1 MKIAQAYPRQDTSS
15 RKNNSTGFGG
25 YTQKPVHRSQAVAIL
40 EAALAVRE
48 PRFARQAAL
57 NWLTVYPGDLPIA
70 LIHAQALVLSSS
82 PKSTSGYSQAVQ
94 ILEGVCQTDPEYLE
108 AYEALLTAREAAGKH
123 DVIDVTGC
131 ILALGG
137 SSPRKTSGP
146 AWGPLLWQAKT
157 TINHAGGIGAD
168 IAEKL
173 VHQALVSEP
182 RTPLAGIVH
191 LQVAKHTGLPLQSMQ
206 SLAEM
211 YHSRWPTCVQFY
223 LLLAETLMDGGE
235 ADRAVSL
242 LHQAAARDIS
252 GQAATRLWGLCHP
265 YRSLWSDNL
274 AAPLLKD
281 LAVPSGVA
289 AALGWNRLPSNIDE
303 DGTAIFFGQEQDAAH
318 LGAENLDDCQGDDL
332 EYKVRHGFIGPTRVK
347 PARPRQREKYP
358 SVHLDIP
365 PVPEELRSV
374 QEELEK
380 VAGRIKKPQ
389 LAHTDGRFPAYIVFT
404 SRSGLIGQYGKENAA
419 RIEAKIGELVENV
432 SGRKNWNAH
441 LFYADDPAGSPD
453 LGLDNLKVKP
463 ARPGDP
469 WSMKLALTDLDA
481 AIRKQGE
488 MVGALLIVGGPE
500 VVPFHRLPNPV
511 DDDDFD
517 VPSDNPYGTRDENYF
532 VPEWPVGRIPGGAGR
547 DPELILKVLD
557 GLVADH
563 KKNAE
568 SQPWFVHLWQ
578 ALIGKIWPAISR
590 TRPSLGYTASIWRR
604 ASLSVFRPIGD
615 GRTMLV
621 SPPTRSADYF
631 ASYGSPSSNGDLE
644 DYARTEPYGV
654 PLTLHPARLGY
665 FNLHGLADSSEW
677 YGQRDPIEAEEGPDY
692 PVALRPDDITGS
704 YSLNGGKTPCV
715 VFTEACFGAH
725 LEGRQ
730 IDESLA
736 LKFLASGSKAV
747 VGSTCIA
754 YGAVNSPLTAAD
766 LLGFS
771 FWTYLSEG
779 LPAGEALRRAKI
791 RLAREMHRRQ
801 GYLDGEDQKTLISFV
816 YYGDPLALADG
827 GGRSAKSIL
836 RPQRPPSNVRLVC
849 DRSEDDNPNGHIPAD
864 IVSYVKN
871 IVEQYLPGM
880 EGAHLSLVHEHGD
893 CDGLSHECPASH
905 FGAKTQPT
913 SSPSRRVVTLSKQ
926 VRKNPYIHK
935 HFARLT
941 LDSQGKL
948 VKLVVSR

>member
-1 MKIAQAYPRQDTSS
+1 MKISQAYPRQDTLSG
-15 RKNNSTGFGG
+15 KNNPNGFGG
-25 YTQKPVHRSQAVAIL
+25 YTQKPIHRSQAVAIL
-40 EAALAVRE
+40 EAAISVRE

-57 NWLTVYPGDLPIA
+57 NWLMVYPGDLQIA
-70 LIHAQALVLSSS
+70 LIHAQALVFS
-82 PKSTSGYSQAVQ
+82 STSKSRAGYSQAIQ
-94 ILEGVCQTDPEYLE
+94 ILEGICQTDPEYLE
-108 AYEALLTAREAAGKH
+108 AYETLQEAQKSAGLPES
-123 DVIDVTGC
+123 DFVIGC
-131 ILALGG
+131 IHSL
-137 SSPRKTSGP
+137 SGP
-146 AWGPLLWQAKT
+146 SKKRPTGPHWGPLLWQAKT

-173 VHQALVSEP
+173 VHQALVTEP
-182 RTPLAGIVH
+182 NTPLAGIVH
-191 LQVAKHTGLPLQSMQ
+191 LQVAKQSNLPQQSIQ

-211 YHSRWPTCVQFY
+211 YYTRWPTCVQFY

-242 LHQAAARDIS
+242 LHQAAARDVS
-252 GQAATRLWGLCHP
+252 GQAAVRLWGPEHP
-265 YRSLWSDNL
+265 YRSLWSENL

-281 LAVPSGVA
+281 TTVPAAVA
-289 AALGWNRLPSNIDE
+289 AALGWNRLPSNIDMMQAA
-303 DGTAIFFGQEQDAAH
+303 GFFENDAGHPSADE
-318 LGAENLDDCQGDDL
+318 ENFESDEVFGFDQARLSFSAPP
-332 EYKVRHGFIGPTRVK
+332 KVR
-347 PARPRQREKYP
+347 PARPYHKEKYP
-358 SVHLDIP
+358 SIPVDIP

-374 QEELEK
+374 KEELEK
-380 VAGRIKKPQ
+380 VASRIKKPQ
-389 LAHTDGRFPAYIVFT
+389 LAHTDGRFPTYIVFT
-404 SRSGLIGQYGKENAA
+404 SRAGLVGHYGKENAA
-419 RIEAKIGELVENV
+419 KIEAKIGELVEAV

-441 LFYADDPAGSPD
+441 LFYADDPSGSPD
-453 LGLDNLKVKP
+453 LKLDKMKVKP

-469 WSMKLALTDLDA
+469 WSMKLALSDLDA
-481 AIRKQGE
+481 VLRKQGE

-500 VVPFHRLPNPV
+500 IVPFHRLPNPV

-517 VPSDNPYGTRDENYF
+517 VPSDNPYATRDENYF

-547 DPELILKVLD
+547 EPELILKVLD
-557 GLVADH
+557 GLIAEH
-563 KKNAE
+563 RKNAE
-568 SQPWFVHLWQ
+568 SVPWFVHLWHS
-578 ALIGKIWPAISR
+578 IVGKIWPAIAR

-615 GRTMLV
+615 GRTMLI

-631 ASYGSPSSNGDLE
+631 SSYSSASSDGGQDNLSQPD
-644 DYARTEPYGV
+644 PYGI

-665 FNLHGLADSSEW
+665 FNLHGLIDSSEW
-677 YGQRDPIEAEEGPDY
+677 YGQRDPIEAEDGPDY
-692 PVALRPDDITGS
+692 PVALRPEDISGS

-730 IDESLA
+730 IEDSLA
-736 LKFLASGSKAV
+736 LKFLSSGSKAV

-816 YYGDPLALADG
+816 YYGDPLAISSG
-827 GGRSAKSIL
+827 NGRTSKSIL
-836 RPQRPPSNVRLVC
+836 RPQRPPSNVKLIC
-849 DRSEDDNPNGHIPAD
+849 DRSEDDHSDGHIPAE
-864 IVSYVKN
+864 IVGYVKN

-880 EGAHLSLVHEHGD
+880 DGAHLTLVHEHGTVM
-893 CDGLSHECPASH
+893 G
-905 FGAKTQPT
+905 
-913 SSPSRRVVTLSKQ
+913 
-926 VRKNPYIHK
+926 
-935 HFARLT
+935 
-941 LDSQGKL
+941 
-948 VKLVVSR
+948 

>member
-1 MKIAQAYPRQDTSS
+1 MKISQAYPRQDTTA
-15 RKNNSTGFGG
+15 RGFGG
-25 YTQKPVHRSQAVAIL
+25 YTQKPIHRSQAVAIL

-48 PRFARQAAL
+48 PKFARQAAL
-57 NWLTVYPGDLPIA
+57 NWLKVYPGDLQVA

-82 PKSTSGYSQAVQ
+82 SKSRTGHTQAIQ
-94 ILEGVCQTDPEYLE
+94 ILEGVCQTDPEFLE
-108 AYEALLTAREAAGKH
+108 AYEALLSAQKTAGIPDSEY
-123 DVIDVTGC
+123 VIGC
-131 ILALGG
+131 IHSLGG
-137 SSPRKTSGP
+137 PSQKRPTGP
-146 AWGPLLWQAKT
+146 HWGPLLWQAKT

-182 RTPLAGIVH
+182 NTPLAGIVH
-191 LQVAKHTGLPLQSMQ
+191 LQVARQSNLPLQAIQ

-211 YHSRWPTCVQFY
+211 YHTRWPTCVQFY

-242 LHQAAARDIS
+242 LHQAAARDVS
-252 GQAATRLWGLCHP
+252 GQAATRLWGLDHP
-265 YRSLWSDNL
+265 YRSLWSENL
-274 AAPLLKD
+274 SAPLLKETT
-281 LAVPSGVA
+281 VPAAVA
-289 AALGWNRLPSNIDE
+289 AALGWNRLPSNIDMME
-303 DGTAIFFGQEQDAAH
+303 AAGFFGNETDTIQPKE
-318 LGAENLDDCQGDDL
+318 ENYETDEAFAFDHQTLRSFSTPL
-332 EYKVRHGFIGPTRVK
+332 RTK
-347 PARPRQREKYP
+347 PARPNQKEKYP
-358 SVHLDIP
+358 HIPLDIP
-365 PVPEELRSV
+365 PVSEELRSV
-374 QEELEK
+374 KEELEK

-389 LAHTDGRFPAYIVFT
+389 LAHTDGRFQTYIVFT
-404 SRSGLIGQYGKENAA
+404 SRSGLVSHYGKDNAD
-419 RIEAKIGELVENV
+419 RIEAKIADLVEAV

-441 LFYADDPAGSPD
+441 LFYADDPNGSPD
-453 LGLDNLKVKP
+453 FKQGKIKVKP
-463 ARPGDP
+463 ARSGDP

-481 AIRKQGE
+481 ALRKQGE

-517 VPSDNPYGTRDENYF
+517 VPSDNPYATRDENYF
-532 VPEWPVGRIPGGAGR
+532 IPEWPVGRIPGGAGR

-557 GLVADH
+557 GLITEH
-563 KKNAE
+563 KKNAG
-568 SQPWFVHLWQ
+568 SIPWLVQFWHSIV
-578 ALIGKIWPAISR
+578 GKIWPAISR

-631 ASYGSPSSNGDLE
+631 ASYSGLSSNGDQDNVE
-644 DYARTEPYGV
+644 QPESFGI

-665 FNLHGLADSSEW
+665 FNLHGLIDSSEW
-677 YGQRDPIEAEEGPDY
+677 YGQKDPIEAEDGPDY
-692 PVALRPDDITGS
+692 PVALRPEDISSS
-704 YSLNGGKTPCV
+704 YSLNGGKTPCI
-715 VFTEACFGAH
+715 VFSEACFGAH
-725 LEGRQ
+725 LEDRQ
-730 IDESLA
+730 IEDSLA

-816 YYGDPLALADG
+816 YYGDPLAVISG
-827 GGRSAKSIL
+827 NGRVSKSIL
-836 RPQRPPSNVRLVC
+836 RPQRPPSNVKLVC
-849 DRSEDDNPNGHIPAD
+849 DRIEEEHTNGHIPAE

-880 EGAHLSLVHEHGD
+880 DGAHLTLVHEHGD
-893 CDGLSHECPASH
+893 CDGLSHECPSSQL
-905 FGAKTQPT
+905 GSKTQPT
-913 SSPSRRVVTLSKQ
+913 SLPNRKVVTLSKQ
-926 VRKNPYIHK
+926 VRKNPYVHK
-935 HFARLT
+935 HYARLT

>member
-1 MKIAQAYPRQDTSS
+1 MKISQAYPKQSS
-15 RKNNSTGFGG
+15 SSGRNTPVGFGG
-25 YTQKPVHRSQAVAIL
+25 YTQKPVLRSQAVAIL

-70 LIHAQALVLSSS
+70 LIHAEALVQAAS
-82 PKSTSGYSQAVQ
+82 PKSTSGYTQAVQ

-108 AYEALLTAREAAGKH
+108 AYEALITARLAAGIMDNQ
-123 DVIDVTGC
+123 DVGGC
-131 ILALGG
+131 IQALGG
-137 SSPRKTSGP
+137 SKTAKATGP
-146 AWGPLLWQAKT
+146 VWSSLLWQART
-157 TINHAGGIGAD
+157 TIDHTGGMGAD

-173 VHQALVSEP
+173 VHQALVSDP

-191 LQVAKHTGLPLQSMQ
+191 LLVAKFTGLPLPSLQ

-211 YHSRWPTCVQFY
+211 YHNRWPNCVQFY

-242 LHQAAARDIS
+242 LHQAAARDVS
-252 GQAATRLWGLCHP
+252 GQAAVRLWGEGHP

-289 AALGWNRLPSNIDE
+289 AALGWNRLPEKIDE
-303 DGTAIFFGQEQDAAH
+303 AARFFQDV
-318 LGAENLDDCQGDDL
+318 GDPDRENFEESEIYDV
-332 EYKVRHGFIGPTRVK
+332 EMKVRRSFSPS
-347 PARPRQREKYP
+347 PRLKNAMPVIKENHPGIQ
-358 SVHLDIP
+358 VDIP

-380 VAGRIKKPQ
+380 VAGRVKKPQ
-389 LAHTDGRFPAYIVFT
+389 LAHTDGRFPAYVVFT
-404 SRSGLIGQYGKENAA
+404 SRSGLVGQYGKENAA
-419 RIEAKIGELVENV
+419 QIEAKICELVETV
-432 SGRKNWNAH
+432 AGRKNWNAH
-441 LFYADDPAGSPD
+441 LFYADDPAGTPG
-453 LGLDNLKVKP
+453 LGVENLKVKP

-481 AIRKQGE
+481 SMRKQGE
-488 MVGALLIVGGPE
+488 MVGAVLIVGGPE
-500 VVPFHRLPNPV
+500 VVPFHHLPNPV
-511 DDDDFD
+511 EDDDFD
-517 VPSDNPYGTRDENYF
+517 VPSDNPYATRDENYF

-547 DPELILKVLD
+547 NPELILKVLD
-557 GLVADH
+557 TLITEH
-563 KKNAE
+563 KKNNENKQWLA
-568 SQPWFVHLWQ
+568 SLWQ
-578 ALIGKIWPAISR
+578 ALIDKIWPAISR

-604 ASLSVFRPIGD
+604 ASYTVFRPIGD

-631 ASYGSPSSNGDLE
+631 ASYGNPASNEAQDEYTRPELSGI
-644 DYARTEPYGV
+644 
-654 PLTLHPARLGY
+654 PLTLHPAQLGY

-677 YGQRDPIEAEEGPDY
+677 YGQRDPIEPDEGPDY
-692 PVALRPDDITGS
+692 PVALRPDDISGS
-704 YSLNGGKTPCV
+704 YSLNGGKAPRV
-715 VFTEACFGAH
+715 VFTEACYGAH

-730 IDESLA
+730 IDNSMA

-754 YGAVNSPLTAAD
+754 YGAINSPLTAAD

-816 YYGDPLALADG
+816 FYGDPLANG
-827 GGRSAKSIL
+827 GGGWRASKSIL

-849 DRSEDDNPNGHIPAD
+849 DRSETDHSNGHIPAE
-864 IVSYVKN
+864 IISYVKN

-880 EGAHLSLVHEHGD
+880 DGAHLSLVHEHGD

-905 FGAKTQPT
+905 FGAKTQPA
-913 SSPSRRVVTLSKQ
+913 SAPSRKVVTLSKQ
-926 VRKNPYIHK
+926 VRKNPYTHK
-935 HFARLT
+935 HYARLT